1 MGLIKIKFMKQH
13 LKLFLLI
20 LGILFFEKNMDA
32 QVKTLSDTIT
42 SKTLDSITVNGF
54 IHSSI
59 GLPEELGTY
68 LYSGKK
74 TELIQLSIMNADIS
88 AKTGRQ
94 VFAKVPG
101 VFVYDMDGAGNQI
114 NIATRGLDPHRGWE
128 FNIRKDGIITNSDMY
143 GYPASHYSM
152 PLESIEKIELVRG
165 TGSLQYG
172 AQFGG
177 MLNYISKKPDTL
189 KRFGFETINTTGSY
203 NLFSTYN
210 AVSGTIKKF
219 SYHAYLNY
227 KTRDGYRNEEHTNAH
242 AQRIVLNYA
251 LSKQFNIQ
259 VEWPRSAYTY
269 KIPGALNDS
278 MFSKNPKQ
286 ATRARNYFN
295 PDIHIP
301 AITIHWNV
309 NKQTELQFTSSAVL
323 GKRNSVL
330 FDKPVNINDT
340 INANTGQYN
349 HRQVDIDQF
358 NSYTTELRVLHHY
371 YLGKRWSTVAAGLQY
386 MNNDLH
392 RTQLGKGTTGTDYD
406 LSLVDPI
413 WGRDIHFKTKNIA
426 VFAENKIELNKRFVI
441 TTGARL
447 ELGHTDMSGVINYYP
462 TNKIPLTISH
472 QFPLFAAG
480 LQYKLNNQVQF
491 YSGWS
496 QSYRPMIFK
505 DLVPG
510 SLYETVDPTI
520 KDASGYNAEL
530 GFKGNWQFLKWDI
543 TAFVLREN
551 NRFGTLAITDANNN
565 LITYRTNT
573 GNSFNKGVELF
584 VQADWQLNPKTLVS
598 IFTSTA
604 FMNARYVDA
613 SVKVG
618 SVNRSINNNKVE
630 SAPDFTTRNG
640 VTVKNKLMSTS
651 LLYSFV
657 SSTFADPL
665 NTVIPSVATGAV
677 GLVPAY
683 GIVDLNFTVHIRKQ
697 TEWKLNINNLLNKSY
712 FTKRPLFYPGP
723 GIWPSD
729 GINFTTSIS
738 FKL

>member
-1 MGLIKIKFMKQH
+1 MGLTNFGFMKLGFQ
-13 LKLFLLI
+13 LFLLI
-20 LGILFFEKNMDA
+20 LGNLFFNKNMDA

-54 IHSSI
+54 IHGTI

-165 TGSLQYG
+165 TASLQYG

-177 MLNYISKKPDTL
+177 MINYVSKQADTIKP
-189 KRFGFETINTTGSY
+189 FAYEGIQTTGSY
-203 NLFSTYN
+203 NFYSTYN
-210 AVSGTIKKF
+210 AISGKIKKF
-219 SYHAYLNY
+219 SYYASAYF
-227 KTRDGYRNEEHTNAH
+227 KTRDGYRNLEHTNAQ

-259 VEWPRSAYTY
+259 VEWSRSAYTY
-269 KIPGALNDS
+269 KIPGPLNDS
-278 MFSKNPKQ
+278 MFNENPKQ

-295 PDIHIP
+295 PDIHVPSIKLN
-301 AITIHWNV
+301 WNL
-309 NKQTELQFTSSAVL
+309 NTNTQLQFTSSAVL

-330 FDKPVNINDT
+330 YDRSANIKDSIDVIGKYHN
-340 INANTGQYN
+340 
-349 HRQVDIDQF
+349 RQVDIDQF
-358 NSYTTELRVLHHY
+358 NSYTTELRIMHHY
-371 YLGKRWSTVAAGLQY
+371 LLGKKIQSFTAGIQY

-392 RTQLGKGTTGTDYD
+392 RTQLGIGTTGTDYTLRLLTSRFERD
-406 LSLVDPI
+406 L
-413 WGRDIHFKTKNIA
+413 HFKTKNIA
-426 VFAENKIELNKRFVI
+426 VFAEHKFTINNQFAITSGVRIEHGTTDMTGELN
-441 TTGARL
+441 
-447 ELGHTDMSGVINYYP
+447 YYLI
-462 TNKIPLTISH
+462 NKIPQTLKH
-472 QFPLFAAG
+472 RFPLLAAG
-480 LQYKLNNQVQF
+480 FQYKLNNQMQF
-491 YSGWS
+491 YGGYA

-505 DLVPG
+505 DLIPS
-510 SLYETVDPTI
+510 SLFETVDPTI

-573 GNSFNKGVELF
+573 GNSLNKGVELF
-584 VQADWQLNPKTLVS
+584 VQADWQLNHKTLVS

-604 FMNARYVDA
+604 FMNARYIDA

-665 NTVIPSVATGAV
+665 NTLIPSVATGAV